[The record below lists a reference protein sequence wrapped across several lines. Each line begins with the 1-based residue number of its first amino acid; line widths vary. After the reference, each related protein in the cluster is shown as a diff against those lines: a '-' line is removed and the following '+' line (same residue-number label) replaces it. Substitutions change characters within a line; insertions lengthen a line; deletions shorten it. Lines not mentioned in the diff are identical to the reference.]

1 MRFWCR
7 CLGNGPF
14 PCRINTARVKPTAQ
28 HPVKCYNFGKELLL
42 PMFFI
47 FLPASFSPPNSQK
60 RSQWKMLFQIIEIS
74 KNFFK
79 SPQGMLPGH
88 IFLSHGMGMSPLA
101 MEGGWWGHWG
111 NIPGE
116 HPRAASLPFPLHL
129 VASGVIPS
137 TPSKSICCRASP
149 SQLPQQIGEF
159 LVFFF
164 LFGCSVF
171 RAAWM
176 SRCPSPHWQA
186 GGKLTKA
193 LLTRA
198 VLPDFRG
205 ERFFCQRTAGLG
217 QSSPYCYLWSIAETR
232 ERW

>member
-74 KNFFK
+74 KNFSK

-159 LVFFF
+159 LGFFF
-164 LFGCSVF
+164 PLWMLGFPCCLNEPLPQPALAGRREADKGFAHTSSS
-171 RAAWM
+171 AWL
-176 SRCPSPHWQA
+176 Q
-186 GGKLTKA
+186 
-193 LLTRA
+193 
-198 VLPDFRG
+198 RG
-205 ERFFCQRTAGLG
+205 EVFLSKDCWFGSIIPLLL
-217 QSSPYCYLWSIAETR
+217 PLKYCWN
-232 ERW
+232 